1 MLLDPL
7 DPLRIP
13 EDAWSHGE
21 VLTALAAR
29 DTGGLFRWI
38 TRLTGAS
45 QSRIGA
51 AVGLEQGYV
60 SRIMA
65 GRKVTSI
72 DVLERIA
79 DGCRMPDHAR
89 TAMGLAPRQA
99 APPADPAGS
108 PPVGPASCRSTGPG
122 KTTYAVPQSFGE
134 VT

>member
-1 MLLDPL
+1 MLL

-29 DTGGLFRWI
+29 DIGALFRLI
-38 TRLTGAS
+38 AILTGAS

-65 GRKVTSI
+65 GRKVTS
-72 DVLERIA
+72 RIRPSC
-79 DGCRMPDHAR
+79 GC
-89 TAMGLAPRQA
+89 
-99 APPADPAGS
+99 GS
-108 PPVGPASCRSTGPG
+108 RRGRSSCRSWPSTPRS
-122 KTTYAVPQSFGE
+122 VP
-134 VT
+134 

>member
-1 MLLDPL
+1 MLT
-7 DPLRIP
+7 
-13 EDAWSHGE
+13 
-21 VLTALAAR
+21 VLAAR
-29 DTGGLFRWI
+29 DIGVLFRWI
-38 TRLTGAS
+38 TSLTGAS

-79 DGCRMPDHAR
+79 DGCRMPDQAR
-89 TAMGLAPRQA
+89 TTMGLAPRQA
-99 APPADPAGS
+99 APPTGPDRRTPASRCPAG
-108 PPVGPASCRSTGPG
+108 PG
-122 KTTYAVPQSFGE
+122 RRTYAVPQSFGE

>member
-1 MLLDPL
+1 MLL

-21 VLTALAAR
+21 VLAVLAAR
-29 DTGGLFRWI
+29 DIGGLFRWI
-38 TRLTGAS
+38 RSLTGAS

-79 DGCRMPDHAR
+79 DGCRMPDQAR
-89 TAMGLAPRQA
+89 TTMGLAPRQA
-99 APPADPAGS
+99 APPA
-108 PPVGPASCRSTGPG
+108 GPDRRIPDDAAVASGPG
-122 KTTYAVPQSFGE
+122 RRTYAVPQSFGE

>member
-1 MLLDPL
+1 VLL

-21 VLTALAAR
+21 VLAVLAVR
-29 DTGGLFRWI
+29 DIGGLFRWI
-38 TRLTGAS
+38 SQLTGAS

-72 DVLERIA
+72 DVLGA
-79 DGCRMPDHAR
+79 C
-89 TAMGLAPRQA
+89 QVF
-99 APPADPAGS
+99 GS
-108 PPVGPASCRSTGPG
+108 VSHS
-122 KTTYAVPQSFGE
+122 V
-134 VT
+134 VTEGGG